1 MKDGFLDKL
10 ISRLDRF
17 SPSEVQNLVSRLV
30 REKGF
35 MENVFESLR
44 EGVLILDP
52 EGAITFAN
60 SATHRLLGI
69 NTTKSIGQKVTSVIR
84 GIDWKSLANPNRVVS
99 RDMEVFYPE
108 NRFLNFY
115 LAPINGQVENED
127 EHLGYVML
135 IHDITE
141 SKKAHEENLESE
153 KLNALTFLAA
163 GVAHEIGNP
172 LTSLDIHLQ
181 LLGRKINKLEGEE
194 KEDLNKLLGTAKQEI
209 KRLDNI
215 LKQFLHALRPQDSM
229 REKVQLHN
237 VLRDTLATL
246 EAELIERNVKVNL
259 ELIENLPLIDLDAG
273 QIQQALYNL
282 IRNSAQALTAEDGQI
297 TIETKFTDHEIVM
310 SISDNGKGI
319 SPEHMGALF
328 EPFRTTKK
336 SGSGLGLLI
345 VRRILREH
353 GGEMEID
360 SEENKGTTVNLYF
373 PRMEKHVR
381 MMLQPNKNPDMDQA
395 ARDLLVGNMRN

>member
-1 MKDGFLDKL
+1 MVCQYVADMKDGFLEKL
-10 ISRLDRF
+10 ITRLDRF

-35 MENVFESLR
+35 MESVFEALR
-44 EGVLILDP
+44 EGVFIVDP
-52 EGAITFAN
+52 DGNITFAN
-60 SATHRLLGI
+60 RAVHQLLGVD
-69 NTTKSIGQKVTSVIR
+69 TTRCIGQKVNSVIR
-84 GIDWKSLANPNRVVS
+84 GLDWSSLAHPDKVVT

-115 LAPINGQVENED
+115 LAPINGQVEKEE

-135 IHDITE
+135 IHDITK

-181 LLGRKINKLEGEE
+181 LLGRKIKQLESEE
-194 KEDLNKLLGTAKQEI
+194 KEDLSALLGTAKKEI

-237 VLRDTLATL
+237 ILRDTLETL
-246 EAELIERNVKVNL
+246 EAELMERQVKVNL
-259 ELIENLPLIDLDAG
+259 ELTENLPLIDLDAG
-273 QIQQALYNL
+273 QIQQAFYNV
-282 IRNSAQALTAEDGQI
+282 IRNSAQALRSDDGEI
-297 TIETKFTDHEIVM
+297 TIETKFNDHEIVM
-310 SISDNGKGI
+310 SITDNGQGI

-353 GGEMEID
+353 GGEMEIE
-360 SEENKGTTVNLYF
+360 SEENKGTTVHLYF

-381 MMLQPNKNPDMDQA
+381 LLESEESRQLI
-395 ARDLLVGNMRN
+395 DLETEE

>member
-10 ISRLDRF
+10 ITRLDRF

-35 MENVFESLR
+35 MESVFEALR
-44 EGVLILDP
+44 EGVFILDP
-52 EGAITFAN
+52 DGNITFAN
-60 SATHRLLGI
+60 RAVHQLLGVD
-69 NTTKSIGQKVTSVIR
+69 TTRCVGQKVNSVIR
-84 GIDWKSLANPNRVVS
+84 GLDWSNLAHPDRVVT

-115 LAPINGQVENED
+115 LAPINGQVESKE

-135 IHDITE
+135 IHDITK
-141 SKKAHEENLESE
+141 SKKAHEENLETE

-181 LLGRKINKLEGEE
+181 LLGRKINKLEGKE
-194 KEDLNKLLGTAKQEI
+194 KQDLSKLLGTAKQEI

-215 LKQFLHALRPQDSM
+215 LKQFLHALRPQGSM

-237 VLRDTLATL
+237 ILRDTLETL
-246 EAELIERNVKVNL
+246 EAELIERDIKINL
-259 ELIENLPLIDLDAG
+259 ELTENLPLMDLDAG

-282 IRNSAQALTAEDGQI
+282 IRNAAQAVTSKDGQI
-297 TIETKFTDHEIVM
+297 TIDTKFTDHEVVI
-310 SISDNGKGI
+310 SITDNGKGI

-345 VRRILREH
+345 VRRIVREH

-373 PRMEKHVR
+373 PRMEKHIR
-381 MMLQPNKNPDMDQA
+381 
-395 ARDLLVGNMRN
+395 LLETDDSKPLIDVETEE

>member
-1 MKDGFLDKL
+1 MKDGFLEKL
-10 ISRLDRF
+10 ITRLDRF

-35 MENVFESLR
+35 MESVFEALR
-44 EGVLILDP
+44 EGVFIVAPD
-52 EGAITFAN
+52 GNITFAN
-60 SATHRLLGI
+60 RAVHQLLGVD
-69 NTTKSIGQKVTSVIR
+69 TTKCIGQKVKSVIR
-84 GIDWKSLANPNRVVS
+84 GLDWSSLAHPDRVVT

-115 LAPINGQVENED
+115 LAPINGHVENEE

-181 LLGRKINKLEGEE
+181 LLGRKINKLEDEDE
-194 KEDLNKLLGTAKQEI
+194 KENLSTLLGTAKKEI

-215 LKQFLHALRPQDSM
+215 LKQFLHALRPQDSK
-229 REKVQLHN
+229 REKVQLHHI
-237 VLRDTLATL
+237 LRETLETL
-246 EAELIERNVKVNL
+246 EAELTERQVKVNL
-259 ELIENLPLIDLDAG
+259 ELTENLPLIDLDAG
-273 QIQQALYNL
+273 QIQQALYNV
-282 IRNSAQALTAEDGQI
+282 IRNAAQSLTSDDGQI
-297 TIETKFTDHEIVM
+297 TIETKFNDHEIVM
-310 SISDNGKGI
+310 RISDNGMGI

-360 SEENKGTTVNLYF
+360 SEENKGTTVQLYF

-381 MMLQPNKNPDMDQA
+381 LLECDNTRNLI
-395 ARDLLVGNMRN
+395 DLETAE